1 MAVSVLAMPWA
12 PSLGAVAVIVFIA
25 GFAISPTLIAGFG
38 LVQERVPSSALTEGL
53 TWMTTGIGLGVTAG
67 AAIAGYVIDEFG
79 ASRAFWV
86 SVGSGVL
93 AALVALAVAP
103 ALRRFRGPD
112 VRGTPPPLP
121 VSPEPWA
128 P

>member
-12 PSLGAVAVIVFIA
+12 PSLGVVAVVVFIA

-53 TWMTTGIGLGVTAG
+53 TWITTGIGLGVTAG

-79 ASRAFWV
+79 ASRSFWV
-86 SVGSGVL
+86 SVGSGAL
-93 AALVALAVAP
+93 AALVALGVAP
-103 ALRRFRGPD
+103 ELRRFRGPGGGGAPD
-112 VRGTPPPLP
+112 PLP